1 MSEHQPSSGDFNRED
16 QPATTHVLAVFV
28 TEYACALCTPV
39 ERAAYGDH
47 CPHSA
52 KRASEQAKARE
63 ALREYARRY
72 YVVIDLSQCT
82 ECGDVA

>member
-1 MSEHQPSSGDFNRED
+1 MSEHQPSSGDFNRTSED
-16 QPATTHVLAVFV
+16 ATTHVLVVFV
-28 TEYACALCTPV
+28 TEFACALCTPV
-39 ERAAYGDH
+39 EREAYGDH

-52 KRASEQAKARE
+52 KRASEQAEARE

-72 YVVIDLSQCT
+72 YVVIDLSQCD